1 MLYLTKKTKHLQK
14 CKCFIFREWPSLG
27 SNQGLA
33 DYETEQDRF
42 QRLAFSFKVTDLL
55 AVTHFSVYLWFH
67 KDSRKVQL
75 CCPYVELKIKQNE
88 HEH

>member
-1 MLYLTKKTKHLQK
+1 MFVKTKNKGFYIAVKPLK
-14 CKCFIFREWPSLG
+14 KWPHLG

-67 KDSRKVQL
+67 KDSQKVQL

>member
-1 MLYLTKKTKHLQK
+1 MLS
-14 CKCFIFREWPSLG
+14 RELKWPSLG

-67 KDSRKVQL
+67 KDSQKVQL

>member
-1 MLYLTKKTKHLQK
+1 MLS
-14 CKCFIFREWPSLG
+14 RELKWPSLG